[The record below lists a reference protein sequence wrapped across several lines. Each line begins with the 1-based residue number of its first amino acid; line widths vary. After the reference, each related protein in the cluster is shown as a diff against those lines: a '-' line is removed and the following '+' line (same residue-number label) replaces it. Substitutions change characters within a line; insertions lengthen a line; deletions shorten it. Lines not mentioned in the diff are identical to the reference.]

1 MTKVTA
7 KQRMGALNKVTAV
20 DVAERAGVSQ
30 SAVSRVFTPGASV
43 SPQTKNKVLKVAM
56 ELGYRPNSLA
66 RAMVSGKSR
75 MIGLVVAY
83 LQNQFYPE
91 AIEKLSKAMQ
101 ERNYHLLVFM
111 TSKTEG
117 DVSEVFD
124 EILDYQVD
132 GIIAASVALSSDLS
146 ERCANAGVPV
156 VLFNRSQDDDSLSSV
171 TSENYQGGR
180 KIAEHLIATG
190 HQRISFIAG
199 WEGASTQRDRQTGF
213 IDALQDAGVDLWSR
227 GVGNFV
233 MEDAKAA
240 TLGMFADGV
249 ENGPDAIFVAN
260 DHMAFAVM
268 DTLRFELGIAVP
280 EQVSVIGYDDVPA
293 ASWPSYDLTTVRQ
306 PTNQMVTAT
315 VDLLLAQVENT
326 DISSTTSRQIKIDGP
341 LIIRGSARS

>member
-117 DVSEVFD
+117 DVSEVFE

-199 WEGASTQRDRQTGF
+199 WEGASTQRDRQAGF

-315 VDLLLAQVENT
+315 VDLLLAQVENS
-326 DISSTTSRQIKIDGP
+326 DMSSISPRQIKIDGP